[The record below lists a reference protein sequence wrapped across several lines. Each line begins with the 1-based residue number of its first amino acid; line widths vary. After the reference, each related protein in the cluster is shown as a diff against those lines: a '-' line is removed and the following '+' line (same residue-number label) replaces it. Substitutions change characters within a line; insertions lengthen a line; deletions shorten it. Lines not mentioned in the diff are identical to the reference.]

1 MMKLAAVFL
10 VLAASLEA
18 AYPGAPEPAVIRNR
32 PVYPK
37 NESMPDVDV
46 RKEMTAID
54 KEIDGLLTSRQDL
67 RNKADAAKKNAQEIM
82 DDAWKRYQEEIDK
95 QQKLESQLQK
105 IDDDVQ
111 VLVTKKSKL
120 AEKLKK

>member
-10 VLAASLEA
+10 VLTASLYA

-46 RKEMTAID
+46 RKEMTNVD
-54 KEIDGLLTSRQDL
+54 KEIDTLLTSRQDL
-67 RNKADAAKKNAQEIM
+67 RNKADAAKKNAQAIM